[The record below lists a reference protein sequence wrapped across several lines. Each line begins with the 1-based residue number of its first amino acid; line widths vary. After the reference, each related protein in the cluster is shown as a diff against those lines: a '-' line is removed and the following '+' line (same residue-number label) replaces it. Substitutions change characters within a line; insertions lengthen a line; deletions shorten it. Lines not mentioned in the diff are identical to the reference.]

1 MVQTQKLIIIMTTIS
16 TFKITAVGDLHF
28 GNPKLKSEELYIK
41 LVKYLYP
48 ELANTQLLL
57 LTGDT
62 YDQLTTVNSSANRYV
77 LKFIQDIY
85 SISSKTGM
93 VIRVLHG
100 TYSHDRDQVAIFDN
114 LALPNTNA
122 KVICKIDCEKLECFN
137 RELKITYIPDNL
149 PYKHSNEV
157 MNYLDNVYKC
167 LGWDKADI
175 VLGHGSFDYA
185 LGCSNEHLPEC
196 TYTIEQIKPYVK
208 DDGLVIMGHIHRPSH
223 RANVYYCGSFDR
235 MVHGEE
241 EPKGFYTFIYQNKWV
256 SKFCINPDAYKF
268 ITITPE
274 GEDLDAKVHDLLNK
288 LEKAFPEQRGYVRVL
303 YTNSDDRVI
312 YQRICAQTYPEVIFT
327 GKRIGEPADSTLD
340 LAELDIDT
348 FTDVK
353 PNINN
358 LGDLVYNFLKERNKD
373 DGIPKEVI
381 TNKVQQLL
389 LD

>member
-137 RELKITYIPDNL
+137 RELKIAYIPDNL

-208 DDGLVIMGHIHRPSH
+208 DDGLVIMGHIHTIAVVLTVWYTVKRNLKGSIH
-223 RANVYYCGSFDR
+223 LFTKINGLANFVLILMRISLSLL
-235 MVHGEE
+235 H
-241 EPKGFYTFIYQNKWV
+241 
-256 SKFCINPDAYKF
+256 
-268 ITITPE
+268 
-274 GEDLDAKVHDLLNK
+274 LKVK
-288 LEKAFPEQRGYVRVL
+288 
-303 YTNSDDRVI
+303 T
-312 YQRICAQTYPEVIFT
+312 
-327 GKRIGEPADSTLD
+327 
-340 LAELDIDT
+340 
-348 FTDVK
+348 
-353 PNINN
+353 
-358 LGDLVYNFLKERNKD
+358 
-373 DGIPKEVI
+373 
-381 TNKVQQLL
+381 
-389 LD
+389 